1 MFVFYLFFF
10 WGGDDQKTAWSTS
23 FWQLD
28 CWFLGVD
35 KVSWKFS
42 EQLVLVEGKKS
53 GSLSIFK
60 SFKMI
65 ESWSNYSDLTRPH
78 SKWW

>member
-1 MFVFYLFFF
+1 MF
-10 WGGDDQKTAWSTS
+10 WPS

-53 GSLSIFK
+53 GSLSMFK

-65 ESWSNYSDLTRPH
+65 EFGQILATSHDLTPNGGE
-78 SKWW
+78 K